1 LWVGKQQLH
10 SEIRCVRQFVNP
22 SKLEFREVSS
32 WLFQRL
38 RREQPTL
45 RHCGPADSLD
55 YREELWLGPVVWGQS
70 SKEATVYF
78 GSRFRSLVR
87 PRISRVVV
95 VGSGDGTSRPYP
107 RVETNVSTANS
118 WRTLQVTVL
127 VLLALAAGAAEG
139 GAQVNCHP
147 VEYHVGQD
155 WIAKGGSRGSV
166 RSACARPSTLSTISY
181 VC

>member
-1 LWVGKQQLH
+1 MSRSPFEVRAMKSASCFVFATVLAIQLEGGPVRAQTADSRREDRVLLWVGKQQLH

-95 VGSGDGTSRPYP
+95 VGSGDGTSRPLSASRNE
-107 RVETNVSTANS
+107 RVD
-118 WRTLQVTVL
+118 
-127 VLLALAAGAAEG
+127 
-139 GAQVNCHP
+139 C
-147 VEYHVGQD
+147 
-155 WIAKGGSRGSV
+155 
-166 RSACARPSTLSTISY
+166 
-181 VC
+181 